1 MLRRLSS
8 CHKTVTK
15 QWQSRAIWATVC
27 KTDGPMLSVRCPVCL
42 SVCPSVCLSCLS
54 VAFVHCGQ
62 TVGWIKMKL
71 GMGPHPTQCG
81 QGRGLY
87 LRAKFHLDPSNRLA
101 TEHQRYRQ
109 DSLDRTDRQDR
120 ETDNGLI
127 AWREPFCKRSA
138 KNGSPIGPLSVLSVC
153 VSVCLSVCNVGV
165 VWPNGWMDQDV
176 I

>member
-101 TEHQRYRQ
+101 TMRERHRQ
-109 DSLDRTDRQDR
+109 TGQTGQDRQRSDSIGR
-120 ETDNGLI
+120 TVLQTVG
-127 AWREPFCKRSA
+127 EPFHKRSP
-138 KNGSPIGPLSVLSVC
+138 KNSSIQQLKPENTNPIYC
-153 VSVCLSVCNVGV
+153 YH
-165 VWPNGWMDQDV
+165 
-176 I
+176 